1 MRMIKSTEEI
11 ELIKNAAQ
19 IADIGGQAVVDTLQ
33 EGVPEH
39 EVALASTQTMVREI
53 AKRYPHTDIMDS
65 RIIYF
70 LLEKKVE
77 MFSRI
82 TINVELQPMY
92 LTLVLVLSFT

>member
-1 MRMIKSTEEI
+1 MKMRMIKSTEEI

-39 EVALASTQTMVREI
+39 EVALVSTQTMVREI

-65 RIIYF
+65 KISYNF
-70 LLEKKVE
+70 
-77 MFSRI
+77 
-82 TINVELQPMY
+82 Y
-92 LTLVLVLSFT
+92 